1 MTVETQRRVLIIEDE
16 PDVARLIA
24 LHVSELP
31 AAAQIESDGRTGLQ
45 VALEQGPWDM
55 LVLDLNLPSLG
66 GLEVCR
72 ALRLKG
78 HEVPILMLTARS
90 SELDRVLGLELGAD
104 DYLTKPFG
112 VMELQARMR
121 ALWRRAALRTGAPNA
136 TEPPEPAVLQV
147 ADLRIDRVQRRAWL
161 AAQELTLT
169 PREFS
174 LLWHFA
180 NQPGRAFSRSDLLAQ
195 VWGYG
200 HDGYD
205 HTVNTHINRLR
216 KKLGDG
222 YIDTV
227 WGVGYRFQA
236 PA

>member
-1 MTVETQRRVLIIEDE
+1 M
-16 PDVARLIA
+16 
-24 LHVSELP
+24 
-31 AAAQIESDGRTGLQ
+31 
-45 VALEQGPWDM
+45 
-55 LVLDLNLPSLG
+55 
-66 GLEVCR
+66 
-72 ALRLKG
+72 
-78 HEVPILMLTARS
+78 
-90 SELDRVLGLELGAD
+90 
-104 DYLTKPFG
+104 
-112 VMELQARMR
+112 
-121 ALWRRAALRTGAPNA
+121 
-136 TEPPEPAVLQV
+136 
-147 ADLRIDRVQRRAWL
+147 
-161 AAQELTLT
+161 
-169 PREFS
+169 
-174 LLWHFA
+174 WHFA